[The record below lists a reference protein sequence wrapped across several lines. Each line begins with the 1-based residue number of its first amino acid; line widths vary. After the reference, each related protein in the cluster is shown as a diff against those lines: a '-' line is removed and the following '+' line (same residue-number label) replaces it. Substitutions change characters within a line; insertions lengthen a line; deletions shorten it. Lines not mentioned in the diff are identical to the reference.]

1 MQVFISQLHPVYSF
15 LRTAFTALDALLIV
29 GIVYFFFRAI
39 AIRPHFRRKQ
49 SHYERRL
56 AVAKDPALQEQWN
69 GIVKKFDA
77 NPPQS
82 YTMAIIEAD
91 TLVDNILK
99 RIGISGET
107 MADRLN
113 QLDPD
118 EFSILGRLWRVHRVR
133 NALVHS
139 PGFVVSKRDAEEALK
154 IYESFL
160 RELEVLG

>member
-1 MQVFISQLHPVYSF
+1 M
-15 LRTAFTALDALLIV
+15 
-29 GIVYFFFRAI
+29 
-39 AIRPHFRRKQ
+39 
-49 SHYERRL
+49 
-56 AVAKDPALQEQWN
+56 
-69 GIVKKFDA
+69 KKFDA

-91 TLVDNILK
+91 TLIDNILK
-99 RIGISGET
+99 RVGISGET